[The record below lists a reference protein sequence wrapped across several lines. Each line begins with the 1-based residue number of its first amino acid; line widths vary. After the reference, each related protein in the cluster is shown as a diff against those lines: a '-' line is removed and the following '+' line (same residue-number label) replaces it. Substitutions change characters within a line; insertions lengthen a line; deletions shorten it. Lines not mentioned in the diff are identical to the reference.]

1 MQIQFHNLWNTAK
14 SELEWIFTSLNAY
27 VKNVE
32 SSNKNDL
39 SFHLELLE
47 NDWQIKPKE
56 SGRKE
61 YIHITADIKK
71 TENRHERKLKMPKV
85 GILNRNEIDKTFARL
100 IEKS

>member
-27 VKNVE
+27 VKNEE

-47 NDWQIKPKE
+47 NEW
-56 SGRKE
+56 
-61 YIHITADIKK
+61 
-71 TENRHERKLKMPKV
+71 
-85 GILNRNEIDKTFARL
+85 
-100 IEKS
+100 